1 MVRCKHRM
9 DFEQEINK
17 NFRYNFTVNLLDV
30 AFYMFGTSFMSIG
43 TILPAYV
50 THFTQNPV
58 LIGLIAF
65 FGSAGFLIPQLL
77 TSNLVERAPVKK
89 FFPVNIGF
97 FTERLPIFLLV
108 PTTYFLAT
116 SAPDLALVAF
126 FVLLAWWTL
135 GAGMVMVG
143 WQDMIAKIIPVAS
156 RGRFF
161 GLSNFVGNFT
171 GVLGASG
178 VAWLLWR
185 FEFPTGFVITFTIA
199 SVCTFFSWFFLSLS
213 REPRDP
219 VTKPVVSS
227 LEYFKALPAVIR
239 SNKNFENFLIAQV
252 ISAFGGL
259 AVGFILVYGIQRWQ
273 LSDGQA
279 ASYGIALLLAQSLAN
294 LVLGF
299 LADRK
304 GHKLVLE
311 ISIAMSIASFGVAL
325 FAPDPA
331 WFYLVF
337 ALRGVVAAG
346 SFVSSM
352 SLPLEFSAPQDR
364 PTYIGLAST
373 VPGIAGALAPMVA
386 GGLATFTG
394 YPALFLASALIS
406 ALAFGM
412 MRWGVRDPRHVGSL
426 ARPEG
431 S

>member
-1 MVRCKHRM
+1 M
-9 DFEQEINK
+9 
-17 NFRYNFTVNLLDV
+17 
-30 AFYMFGTSFMSIG
+30 
-43 TILPAYV
+43 
-50 THFTQNPV
+50 
-58 LIGLIAF
+58 
-65 FGSAGFLIPQLL
+65 
-77 TSNLVERAPVKK
+77 
-89 FFPVNIGF
+89 
-97 FTERLPIFLLV
+97 
-108 PTTYFLAT
+108 
-116 SAPDLALVAF
+116 
-126 FVLLAWWTL
+126 
-135 GAGMVMVG
+135 
-143 WQDMIAKIIPVAS
+143 
-156 RGRFF
+156 
-161 GLSNFVGNFT
+161 
-171 GVLGASG
+171 GASG

-185 FEFPTGFVITFTIA
+185 FPFPTGFVIIFSIA
-199 SVCTFFSWFFLSLS
+199 SICSLLSWFFLSLS

-259 AVGFILVYGIQRWQ
+259 AVGFLLVYGIQRWQ

-311 ISIAMSIASFGVAL
+311 ISIAVSIASFVVAL

-373 VPGIAGALAPMVA
+373 VPGIAGAVAPMIA

-412 MRWGVRDPRHVGSL
+412 MRWGVRDPRHVGPL

-431 S
+431 L